1 MLAGSLESIGRREIN
16 KKYETNYSLPKLGK
30 LPSKKKLIVKDTLI
44 KEGEE
49 SSCKK
54 KYRAGTRNRVDYM
67 ARCRTSL
74 LTASKIKL
82 KFIYCAQIAF
92 KLINMDPS
100 Y

>member
-54 KYRAGTRNRVDYM
+54 NI
-67 ARCRTSL
+67 AREPETGSTIWPDVGL
-74 LTASKIKL
+74 L
-82 KFIYCAQIAF
+82 C
-92 KLINMDPS
+92 
-100 Y
+100 